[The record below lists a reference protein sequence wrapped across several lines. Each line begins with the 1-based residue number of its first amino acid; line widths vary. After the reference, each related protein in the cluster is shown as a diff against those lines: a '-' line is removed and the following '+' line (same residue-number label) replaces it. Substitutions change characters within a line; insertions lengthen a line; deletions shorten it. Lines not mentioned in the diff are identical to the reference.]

1 MVARRK
7 AMSKRAEVG
16 IAFAAALAALLAV
29 GAALSMPACESVP
42 LTAPPGTTMTLSTN
56 PTFVP
61 ANGGVSLVTA
71 FLVEPAGTFV
81 PDGTEIFCYTNL
93 GRVDPSGKSVDG
105 VVRLNF
111 VSDARSGTATVCCV
125 SGGPA
130 PSPSG
135 SPSPTPTPTPAVG
148 TGVTARSTSP
158 TRVVAASDIAADD
171 NQACTTI
178 TVGGGA
184 PGKVVLTANPQVL
197 AQDRTATLVANVFDQ
212 NGNPVQNVPIIF
224 TAELAPSDTTPAPV
238 LTEFLESGGAP
249 RFTDSNGQ
257 AFDTL
262 TSRVA
267 NGTLSKVVTVTANAP
282 AGQPGTVDVTIFYA
296 VSR

>member
-1 MVARRK
+1 
-7 AMSKRAEVG
+7 MSKRVKVG
-16 IAFAAALAALLAV
+16 MTLAALSAAI
-29 GAALSMPACESVP
+29 GAALSMPACEGVP
-42 LTAPPGTTMTLSTN
+42 LTAAPGTTITLSTN

-61 ANGGVSLVTA
+61 ANGGVSVVTA
-71 FLVEPAGTFV
+71 ILVEPAGTFV

-105 VVRLNF
+105 FVRVNF

-130 PSPSG
+130 PS
-135 SPSPTPTPTPAVG
+135 SPTTTTTTLA
-148 TGVTARSTSP
+148 TGRGGVAARST
-158 TRVVAASDIAADD
+158 TRPPAFGASDIAAEE

-178 TVGGGA
+178 AVGSA
-184 PGKVVLTANPQVL
+184 LPAKVLLTANPQVL
-197 AQDRTATLVANVFDQ
+197 AQDRTATLVAHVFDAS
-212 NGNPVQNVPIIF
+212 GNPVQNVPIIF
-224 TAELAPSDTTPAPV
+224 TADLAPSTTTPAPV
-238 LTEFLESGGAP
+238 LTEFLESGGVP

-267 NGTLSKVVTVTANAP
+267 NGTLSKVVTVTANPPVGSGA
-282 AGQPGTVDVTIFYA
+282 TVDVTVFYA

>member
-1 MVARRK
+1 
-7 AMSKRAEVG
+7 MSKRVKVA
-16 IAFAAALAALLAV
+16 IALAAVTAAV
-29 GAALSMPACESVP
+29 GAALSMPGCEGVP
-42 LTAPPGTTMTLSTN
+42 LTAAPGTTMTLSTN

-71 FLVEPAGTFV
+71 ILVEPAGTFV

-93 GRVDPSGKSVDG
+93 GRVDSSGKSVDG
-105 VVRLNF
+105 FVRVNF

-130 PSPSG
+130 PAPSG
-135 SPSPTPTPTPAVG
+135 SPSPTPTPATGAV
-148 TGVTARSTSP
+148 GVTARAATP
-158 TRVVAASDIAADD
+158 TRVVAASDFAADT

-178 TVGGGA
+178 TVGTA
-184 PGKVVLTANPQVL
+184 MPTKVVVTANPQVL
-197 AQDRTATLVANVFDQ
+197 AQDRSATIVANVFDT

-224 TAELAPSDTTPAPV
+224 TAEQGTGTTPAP
-238 LTEFLESGGAP
+238 LTEFLDSGGAP

-262 TSRVA
+262 TSHVA
-267 NGTLSKVVTVTANAP
+267 NGTLSKVVTVTATPP
-282 AGQPGTVDVTIFYA
+282 AGSSATVDVTVFY
-296 VSR
+296 STGR